1 MQQIAEYI
9 TRLVIMR
16 LFYRILLVV
25 LSGACVACQNNAQR
39 TNTPNQTNS
48 PHFEILQSDSCI
60 QINVYSPWHQ
70 NIMGEY
76 RITQPYQ
83 RIACTSATHVGFLN
97 ELGMTDK
104 IVATCRPDR
113 IYSLTQKQ
121 RQNIIDLGEDIRPN
135 MEAIM
140 LAQPDIVIISTYAEG
155 DVVPAQIEALGIP
168 VFYCN
173 EWTESNPLARAE
185 WIRCF
190 GAILGC
196 QPQAD
201 SIYQSVC
208 NTYKSL
214 IVSEVGNKSILSG
227 MAFRGTWYVPSGN
240 TFMGRLFRDAGAN
253 YHYANH
259 KSNASIPLSME
270 QVINEFSNADVWVG
284 CDALTL
290 EELAGIDKKHTWF
303 HAYQMGNVYHFRK
316 RTLPSGA
323 NDFWESGVVHPERIL
338 SDLKNILQG
347 DTSHLYYAAPLK

>member
-1 MQQIAEYI
+1 MKVLNHI
-9 TRLVIMR
+9 
-16 LFYRILLVV
+16 ILLC
-25 LSGACVACQNNAQR
+25 LSWACVACHNSTPREKMLSNAQGD
-39 TNTPNQTNS
+39 TT
-48 PHFEILQSDSCI
+48 PHFEIQTSDSI
-60 QINVYSPWHQ
+60 TTITIHSPWHQ
-70 NIMGEY
+70 NTMGTTTIRHPFE
-76 RITQPYQ
+76 
-83 RIACTSATHVGFLN
+83 RIACTSATHVGFLDA
-97 ELGMTDK
+97 LGMSDK

-140 LAQPDIVIISTYAEG
+140 LAQPEIVILSTYAEG
-155 DVVPAQIEALGIP
+155 DPVPAQIEALGIP
-168 VFYCN
+168 IFYCN
-173 EWTESNPLARAE
+173 EWTENDPLNRAE

-190 GAILGC
+190 GALTGRMA
-196 QPQAD
+196 QAD
-201 SIYQSVC
+201 SIYESVSQA
-208 NTYKSL
+208 YKAL
-214 IVSEVGNKSILSG
+214 TKSQIEERSIMSG

-240 TFMGRLFRDAGAN
+240 TFMGKLFRDAGAN
-253 YHYANH
+253 YRYANH
-259 KSNASIPLSME
+259 QSTASIPLSIE
-270 QVINEFSNADVWVG
+270 QVLHDFADADVWVG

>member
-1 MQQIAEYI
+1 MKVLNHI
-9 TRLVIMR
+9 
-16 LFYRILLVV
+16 ILLC
-25 LSGACVACQNNAQR
+25 LSWACVACHNSTPREKTLSNAQGD
-39 TNTPNQTNS
+39 TTPR
-48 PHFEILQSDSCI
+48 FEIQTSDSI
-60 QINVYSPWHQ
+60 TTITIHSPWHQ
-70 NIMGEY
+70 NTMGTTTIRHPFE
-76 RITQPYQ
+76 
-83 RIACTSATHVGFLN
+83 RIACTSATHVGFLDA
-97 ELGMTDK
+97 LGMSDK

-140 LAQPDIVIISTYAEG
+140 LAQPEIVILSTYAEG
-155 DVVPAQIEALGIP
+155 DPVPAQIEALGIP
-168 VFYCN
+168 IFYCN
-173 EWTESNPLARAE
+173 EWTENDPLNRAE

-190 GAILGC
+190 GALTGRMA
-196 QPQAD
+196 QAD
-201 SIYQSVC
+201 SIYESVSQA
-208 NTYKSL
+208 YKAL
-214 IVSEVGNKSILSG
+214 TKSQIEERSIMSG

-240 TFMGRLFRDAGAN
+240 TFMGKLFRDAGAN
-253 YHYANH
+253 YRYANH
-259 KSNASIPLSME
+259 QSTASIPLSIE
-270 QVINEFSNADVWVG
+270 QVLHDFADADVWVG

-316 RTLPSGA
+316 RALPSGA